1 MAHITIQQT
10 RVMKL
15 KLPRSFDPESIQI
28 GVPVVSDEASIV
40 NLIEPGDVI
49 LPSAEFGSVCSRNA
63 YGYKYPDRT
72 QPKEDRYVTTNWVQP
87 FGNPYASAVACDIYR
102 PCYPQIEVPPTEIEL
117 TLVEKEDKQYV
128 TAVLTPEI
136 RADHLA
142 EVVNLFLEIY
152 GKCYI
157 FSDEIEISES
167 TRRRKCN
174 WEILPPGEKPSV
186 HLANALRQQGEETDT
201 FDIDRL
207 KTLDC
212 YNVEQIVEGING
224 FSGYFA
230 YVFSNYCVLESAIY
244 GNATYVIPKENWE
257 SFSQKTK
264 KELLDESVVIEK
276 VVHTERWKGRI
287 RRIIRTLENQ

>member
-1 MAHITIQQT
+1 MAHIKLQQT
-10 RVMKL
+10 RIMRWN
-15 KLPRSFDPESIQI
+15 LPRSFDPKKIQI
-28 GVPVVSDEASIV
+28 GVPVISEEASIV

-49 LPSAEFGSVCSRNA
+49 LPSAEFGPVSSRNA
-63 YGYKYPDRT
+63 YGYKYPDKT
-72 QPKEDRYVTTNWVQP
+72 QPKEERYVTTNWVQP
-87 FGNPYASAVACDIYR
+87 FGNSYASAVACDIYK

-128 TAVLTPEI
+128 AAVLTPEI
-136 RADHLA
+136 RADHLV

-157 FSDEIEISES
+157 FSDEIEINES

-186 HLANALRQQGEETDT
+186 HLTNMLRQQGEETDT

-230 YVFSNYCVLESAIY
+230 YVFSNCCVLESAIY

-276 VVHTERWKGRI
+276 VVHTAHWKGRI